1 MKILAFD
8 FASTTGWAVGSPG
21 EKPMCC
27 SIRFAKPGSSHEH
40 IAGAAIEWA
49 VPFLKSHM
57 PDILVAE
64 APIAPSFMRGNTNI
78 STSMIT
84 MGLPFLFG
92 GVAYRLGIHRQHLVR
107 VADVRIFF
115 LGRNHKSAIAKKMTV
130 QRCQRLGWEP
140 NDDNAADACAVWAFQ
155 CSHLAPELAYKLTP
169 LFGGVT
175 L

>member
-21 EKPMCC
+21 EVPLCN
-27 SIRFAKPGSSHEH
+27 SIRFVPPGSSHERL
-40 IAGAAIEWA
+40 AGAAIEWA
-49 VPFLKSHM
+49 VPFLKAHM

-64 APIAPSFMRGNTNI
+64 APIAPSFMKNETTI
-78 STSMIT
+78 STSMIL

-92 GVAYRLGIHRQHLVR
+92 GIAYRLGIHRQHLVR
-107 VADVRIFF
+107 VSDVRAFF
-115 LGRNHKSAIAKKMTV
+115 LGRNCKSAEAKKLTV
-130 QRCQRLGWEP
+130 QRCKRLGWEP
-140 NDDNAADACAVWAFQ
+140 NDDNAADACAVWAYQ
-155 CSHLAPELAYKLTP
+155 CSYLAPELAHRLTP